1 MIYTKTN
8 KQTNKKKKGL
18 SQKKGFNSSTITTKF
33 NSNKHGASSFFR
45 NKNGFF
51 KNEANFTSSE
61 SNNSSQ

>member
-8 KQTNKKKKGL
+8 KQSKKKRVCHK
-18 SQKKGFNSSTITTKF
+18 KKGFNSSTITTKF
-33 NSNKHGASSFFR
+33 NSNKHGASNFFR